1 MAIYHLHA
9 KVISRATGRS
19 AVAAA
24 AYRAASRLHDL
35 RLDRDHDFS
44 NKSGVVHSEILL
56 PDGAPKRF
64 LDRATLWN
72 EVEAIEKRKDAQ
84 LAREVEFSIP
94 REMTQAQGI
103 ALARDF
109 VREQFV
115 ERGMVAD
122 LNVHWDIGE
131 DGQAKP
137 HAHVMLSTR
146 RIEVRTGEAV
156 HGRRDGIPHPER
168 GGRGAYDITPD
179 PGPDG
184 AERGRRS
191 TQAHDPSADRDP
203 GDAAWH
209 PAEALD
215 AGEALA
221 ASGRTA
227 RLIAAAR
234 LRHEG
239 LGLAQNQPSIG
250 FGAKER
256 SWNDKDLLLTW
267 RERWASL
274 ANERLAELDL
284 DVRIDHRSFAEQG
297 IDLEPQNKIGPAGM
311 RREERGE
318 DAERVADHLEIAR
331 RNGERLLAEPHVALE
346 ALTRQQSTFTRQD
359 LARFVDRHT
368 ADAEQFSA
376 VMVRVAA
383 CPELVALGKDGYGR
397 ERFSTRE
404 MIGVEQRLEEASLAM
419 GQSQG
424 HAVPLA
430 VRRAAMAR
438 DGLGDEQALAVGEV
452 TKSRDLSVVV
462 GYAGTG
468 KSTMLGVARAA
479 WEKAGYRVRGAALS
493 GIAAEGLEAGSGIE
507 SRTLASLERA
517 WARGF
522 DLLERGDVLVVDEA
536 GMVGS
541 RQMERVLSVARG
553 AGAKVVLVGDPE
565 QLQAIEAGGAFRAV
579 AERVGSVEI
588 TTVYRQ
594 REDWQQAATK
604 ELATGRTGEALGRY
618 EAAGLVRGHDTLE
631 EARAGVVAGWDEA
644 RQAAPEESQIM
655 LAHRRV
661 DVRALNEAARAIRRE
676 AGELGDDVL
685 VPTVQGERVFAD
697 GERVYFLRND
707 RELGVKNGTLGTVR
721 GITGSVEAG
730 DLVLSVQL
738 DGPGGTGR
746 GRVVSVSVADYDAL
760 DHGYAATIHKSQGVT
775 VDRAHVLATGSMDRH
790 GAYVALSRHR
800 ESVSVHWGRDD
811 LGDRDGLVRRLSRE
825 RLKDTTLD
833 YPQVR
838 DRDAGFARRRGLHVP
853 ESEIV
858 VGREKTTSG
867 PRQDRQAEAV
877 RTPDLAPAQRK
888 RGMFDGLDLS
898 VRLGHR
904 TSEKDVS
911 AGMDAGSGKGESG
924 AGREAPAS
932 PFAGLRL
939 PRVQRAQVPAGLGGF
954 VPGGDPLHQAVEQYA
969 RAVRDIGRMVEQD
982 LPVLEHQKKA
992 WLDASTALERLRPG
1006 AVIALE
1012 TAVKHEPE
1020 IRQAL
1025 YGLEGS
1031 ARARR
1036 LVEGL
1041 EHEDRVRHSPEL
1053 RAARFVKAWDGLS
1066 REQQGVA
1073 LKELK
1078 RDAQLESL
1086 LRRKGHEL
1094 GVRKGSTLD
1103 HGLQPQRTRS
1113 LSRSRGR
1120 DMDMGI

>member
-56 PDGAPKRF
+56 PDGAPERF

-131 DGQAKP
+131 DGLAKP

-146 RIEVRTGEAV
+146 SVDE
-156 HGRRDGIPHPER
+156 
-168 GGRGAYDITPD
+168 
-179 PGPDG
+179 
-184 AERGRRS
+184 
-191 TQAHDPSADRDP
+191 
-203 GDAAWH
+203 
-209 PAEALD
+209 
-215 AGEALA
+215 
-221 ASGRTA
+221 
-227 RLIAAAR
+227 
-234 LRHEG
+234 
-239 LGLAQNQPSIG
+239 NG

-256 SWNDKDLLLTW
+256 SWNDKELLLTW
-267 RERWASL
+267 RGRWASL

-284 DVRIDHRSFAEQG
+284 DVRIDHRSFAAQG
-297 IDLEPQNKIGPAGM
+297 IDLEPQNKIGPAGS
-311 RREERGE
+311 RRPERGE
-318 DAERVADHLEIAR
+318 PCERVADHLEIAR
-331 RNGERLLAEPHVALE
+331 RNGDRLLAEPHVALE
-346 ALTRQQSTFTRQD
+346 VLTRQQSTFTRQD

-368 ADAEQFSA
+368 ADAEQFTA
-376 VMVRVAA
+376 VMVRVEV
-383 CPELVALGKDGYGR
+383 CPELVALGKDGQGR
-397 ERFSTRE
+397 ERFSTRA
-404 MIGVEQRLEEASLAM
+404 MIGVEQRLEEASFAM

-468 KSTMLGVARAA
+468 KSTMLGVAREA
-479 WEKAGYRVRGAALS
+479 WEEAGYRVRGAALS

-517 WARGF
+517 WERGF

-541 RQMERVLSVARG
+541 RQMERVLSVARE

-588 TTVYRQ
+588 TTVRRQ
-594 REDWQQAATK
+594 REGWQQAATK
-604 ELATGRTGEALGRY
+604 ELATGRTEQALGRY
-618 EAAGLVRGHDTLE
+618 EAAGLVRGHGTLE
-631 EARAGVVAGWDEA
+631 EARAGVVAGWEEA

-661 DVRALNEAARAIRRE
+661 DVRALNEAAREIRRE

-685 VPTVQGERVFAD
+685 VPTAQGERMFAD

-721 GITGSVEAG
+721 GIEGSAEAG
-730 DLVLSVQL
+730 DLALSVQL
-738 DGPGGTGR
+738 DGPDGAGT
-746 GRVVSVSVADYDAL
+746 GRVVSVSVAEYDAL

-800 ESVSVHWGRDD
+800 ESVSVHWGGDD
-811 LGDRDGLVRRLSRE
+811 VGDRDGLVKQLSRE

-833 YPQVR
+833 YPHVR
-838 DRDAGFARRRGLHVP
+838 DRDAGFARRRGLHGP

-858 VGREKTTSG
+858 VEREKAASG
-867 PRQDRQAEAV
+867 PRQDRQAEGV
-877 RTPDLAPAQRK
+877 PMPEPASAQQK

-898 VRLGHR
+898 VRPGRR
-904 TSEKDVS
+904 TAEKDVS
-911 AGMDAGSGKGESG
+911 VGMDAGAGKGESG
-924 AGREAPAS
+924 VEREAPVS

-939 PRVQRAQVPAGLGGF
+939 PRVQREQVPAGLDGF
-954 VPGGDPLHQAVEQYA
+954 VPGSDPLHQAVERYA
-969 RAVRDIGRMVEQD
+969 RAWVDAERMVRQE

-992 WLDASTALERLRPG
+992 LFEAGRDLERVRRGGEADLR
-1006 AVIALE
+1006 AAL
-1012 TAVKHEPE
+1012 KHQPE

-1025 YGLEGS
+1025 HSLEGP
-1031 ARARR
+1031 ARARK

-1041 EHEDRVRHSPEL
+1041 EHEDRVRKRPDL

-1078 RDAQLESL
+1078 RDAQLESI
-1086 LRRKGHEL
+1086 LREKSREL
-1094 GVRKGSTLD
+1094 GIRKGSTLD
-1103 HGLQPQRTRS
+1103 HGLHPHQREQA
-1113 LSRSRGR
+1113 LSRSRSRG
-1120 DMDMGI
+1120 MDMGM

>member
-24 AYRAASRLHDL
+24 AYRAACRLHDV

-44 NKSGVVHSEILL
+44 NKSGVVHSEIML
-56 PDGAPKRF
+56 PDGAPERF

-131 DGQAKP
+131 DGQSKP

-146 RIEVRTGEAV
+146 SVDE
-156 HGRRDGIPHPER
+156 
-168 GGRGAYDITPD
+168 
-179 PGPDG
+179 
-184 AERGRRS
+184 
-191 TQAHDPSADRDP
+191 
-203 GDAAWH
+203 
-209 PAEALD
+209 
-215 AGEALA
+215 
-221 ASGRTA
+221 
-227 RLIAAAR
+227 
-234 LRHEG
+234 
-239 LGLAQNQPSIG
+239 NG

-256 SWNDKDLLLTW
+256 SWNDKELLLTW

-284 DVRIDHRSFAEQG
+284 DVRIDHRSFAAQG

-331 RNGERLLAEPHVALE
+331 RNGERFLAEPHVALE

-359 LARFVDRHT
+359 LARFVDRQT
-368 ADAEQFSA
+368 VDAEQFTA
-376 VMVRVAA
+376 VMVRVEA
-383 CPELVALGKDGYGR
+383 CPELVALGKDGHGR
-397 ERFSTRE
+397 ERFSTRA
-404 MIGVEQRLEEASLAM
+404 MIGVEQRLEEASFAM

-468 KSTMLGVARAA
+468 KSTMLGVAREA
-479 WEKAGYRVRGAALS
+479 WEEAGYRVRGAALS
-493 GIAAEGLEAGSGIE
+493 GIAAEGLEAGAGIE

-517 WARGF
+517 WERGF

-541 RQMERVLSVARG
+541 RQMERVLSAARS

-579 AERVGSVEI
+579 AERVGAVEI
-588 TTVYRQ
+588 TTVRRQ
-594 REDWQQAATK
+594 REGWQQAATK

-661 DVRALNEAARAIRRE
+661 DVRALNEAAREIRRE

-685 VPTVQGERVFAD
+685 VPTAQGERVFAD

-721 GITGSVEAG
+721 
-730 DLVLSVQL
+730 
-738 DGPGGTGR
+738 
-746 GRVVSVSVADYDAL
+746 
-760 DHGYAATIHKSQGVT
+760 
-775 VDRAHVLATGSMDRH
+775 
-790 GAYVALSRHR
+790 
-800 ESVSVHWGRDD
+800 
-811 LGDRDGLVRRLSRE
+811 
-825 RLKDTTLD
+825 
-833 YPQVR
+833 
-838 DRDAGFARRRGLHVP
+838 
-853 ESEIV
+853 
-858 VGREKTTSG
+858 
-867 PRQDRQAEAV
+867 
-877 RTPDLAPAQRK
+877 
-888 RGMFDGLDLS
+888 
-898 VRLGHR
+898 
-904 TSEKDVS
+904 
-911 AGMDAGSGKGESG
+911 
-924 AGREAPAS
+924 
-932 PFAGLRL
+932 
-939 PRVQRAQVPAGLGGF
+939 
-954 VPGGDPLHQAVEQYA
+954 
-969 RAVRDIGRMVEQD
+969 
-982 LPVLEHQKKA
+982 
-992 WLDASTALERLRPG
+992 
-1006 AVIALE
+1006 
-1012 TAVKHEPE
+1012 
-1020 IRQAL
+1020 
-1025 YGLEGS
+1025 
-1031 ARARR
+1031 
-1036 LVEGL
+1036 
-1041 EHEDRVRHSPEL
+1041 
-1053 RAARFVKAWDGLS
+1053 
-1066 REQQGVA
+1066 
-1073 LKELK
+1073 
-1078 RDAQLESL
+1078 
-1086 LRRKGHEL
+1086 
-1094 GVRKGSTLD
+1094 
-1103 HGLQPQRTRS
+1103 
-1113 LSRSRGR
+1113 
-1120 DMDMGI
+1120 

>member
-24 AYRAASRLHDL
+24 AYRAASRLHDV

-56 PDGAPKRF
+56 PDGAPERF

-115 ERGMVAD
+115 ERGMVVD

-131 DGQAKP
+131 DGLSKP

-146 RIEVRTGEAV
+146 SVDE
-156 HGRRDGIPHPER
+156 
-168 GGRGAYDITPD
+168 
-179 PGPDG
+179 
-184 AERGRRS
+184 
-191 TQAHDPSADRDP
+191 
-203 GDAAWH
+203 
-209 PAEALD
+209 
-215 AGEALA
+215 
-221 ASGRTA
+221 
-227 RLIAAAR
+227 
-234 LRHEG
+234 
-239 LGLAQNQPSIG
+239 NG

-284 DVRIDHRSFAEQG
+284 DVRIDHRSFAAQG

-359 LARFVDRHT
+359 MARFVDRQT
-368 ADAEQFSA
+368 VDAEQFTA
-376 VMVRVAA
+376 VMVRVEA
-383 CPELVALGKDGYGR
+383 CPELVALGKDGHGR
-397 ERFSTRE
+397 ERFSTRA

-430 VRRAAMAR
+430 VRRAAMQHS
-438 DGLGDEQALAVGEV
+438 GLGEEQALAVGEV

-479 WEKAGYRVRGAALS
+479 WEEAGYRVRGAALS
-493 GIAAEGLEAGSGIE
+493 GIAAEGLQGGAGIE
-507 SRTLASLERA
+507 SRTLASLELA
-517 WARGF
+517 WTKGR
-522 DLLERGDVLVVDEA
+522 DRLERGDVLVVDEA

-541 RQMERVLSVARG
+541 RQMERVLSVARE

-588 TTVYRQ
+588 TTVRRQ
-594 REDWQQAATK
+594 REGWQQAATK
-604 ELATGRTGEALGRY
+604 ELATGRTDRALERY
-618 EAAGLVRGHDTLE
+618 EAAGLVCGHDTLDA
-631 EARAGVVAGWDEA
+631 ARAGVVAGWNAA

-655 LAHRRV
+655 LAHRRD
-661 DVRALNEAARAIRRE
+661 DVRALNAAAREIRRE
-676 AGELGDDVL
+676 AGELGDGVL
-685 VPTVQGERVFAD
+685 VATAQGEREFAD

-707 RELGVKNGTLGTVR
+707 RALGVKNGTLGTVR
-721 GITGSVEAG
+721 GIMGSLEAG
-730 DLVLSVQL
+730 DLALSVQL
-738 DGPGGTGR
+738 DGPGATGR

-811 LGDRDGLVRRLSRE
+811 VGDRDGLVRRLSRE

-838 DRDAGFARRRGLHVP
+838 ARDTGFARRRGLHVP

-858 VGREKTTSG
+858 VEREKAASG
-867 PRQDRQAEAV
+867 PRQERQAEGV
-877 RTPDLAPAQRK
+877 PMPEPASAQQK
-888 RGMFDGLDLS
+888 RGMFAGLDLS
-898 VRLGHR
+898 VRPGRR
-904 TSEKDVS
+904 TAEKDVS
-911 AGMDAGSGKGESG
+911 AGMDAGAGKGESG
-924 AGREAPAS
+924 VEREAPVS
-932 PFAGLRL
+932 PFVGLRL
-939 PRVQRAQVPAGLGGF
+939 PRVQRVQREQVPAGLDGF
-954 VPGGDPLHQAVEQYA
+954 VPGSDPLQQAVERYA
-969 RAVRDIGRMVEQD
+969 RAWVDAERMVRQE

-992 WLDASTALERLRPG
+992 LFEAGRDLERVRRGGEADLR
-1006 AVIALE
+1006 AAL
-1012 TAVKHEPE
+1012 KHQPE

-1025 YGLEGS
+1025 YGLEGP
-1031 ARARR
+1031 ARARK

-1041 EHEDRVRHSPEL
+1041 EHEDRVRKSPDL
-1053 RAARFVKAWDGLS
+1053 RAARFVKTWDGLS

-1078 RDAQLESL
+1078 RDAQLESI
-1086 LRRKGHEL
+1086 LREKSREL
-1094 GVRKGSTLD
+1094 GIRKGSTLD
-1103 HGLQPQRTRS
+1103 HGLHPHQREQA
-1113 LSRSRGR
+1113 LSRSRSRG
-1120 DMDMGI
+1120 MDMGM

>member
-56 PDGAPKRF
+56 PDGAPERF

-103 ALARDF
+103 VLARDF

-146 RIEVRTGEAV
+146 SVDE
-156 HGRRDGIPHPER
+156 
-168 GGRGAYDITPD
+168 
-179 PGPDG
+179 
-184 AERGRRS
+184 
-191 TQAHDPSADRDP
+191 
-203 GDAAWH
+203 
-209 PAEALD
+209 
-215 AGEALA
+215 
-221 ASGRTA
+221 
-227 RLIAAAR
+227 
-234 LRHEG
+234 
-239 LGLAQNQPSIG
+239 NG

-274 ANERLAELDL
+274 ANEWLAELDL
-284 DVRIDHRSFAEQG
+284 DVRIDHRSFAAQG

-331 RNGERLLAEPHVALE
+331 GNGETLLAEPHVALE

-376 VMVRVAA
+376 VMVRVEA
-383 CPELVALGKDGYGR
+383 CPELVALGKDGHGR
-397 ERFSTRE
+397 ERFSTRA

-430 VRRAAMAR
+430 VRRAAMQHS
-438 DGLGDEQALAVGEV
+438 GLGDEQALAVGEV

-479 WEKAGYRVRGAALS
+479 WEEAGYRVRGAALS

-517 WARGF
+517 WERGF

-541 RQMERVLSVARG
+541 RQMERVLSVARE

-588 TTVYRQ
+588 TTVRRQ
-594 REDWQQAATK
+594 REGWQQAATK
-604 ELATGRTGEALGRY
+604 ELATGRTEQALGRY

-631 EARAGVVAGWDEA
+631 EAQAGVVAGWEEA

-661 DVRALNEAARAIRRE
+661 DVRALNETARAIRRE

-685 VPTVQGERVFAD
+685 VPTAQGERVFAD

-721 GITGSVEAG
+721 GIEGSPEAG

-746 GRVVSVSVADYDAL
+746 GRVVSVSVAEYDAL

-811 LGDRDGLVRRLSRE
+811 VGDRDGLVRRLSRE

-833 YPQVR
+833 YPHER
-838 DRDAGFARRRGLHVP
+838 DRDAGFARRRGLSVP

-858 VGREKTTSG
+858 VERGKAASG

-877 RTPDLAPAQRK
+877 HTLDPAPAQQK

-898 VRLGHR
+898 VRPGRR
-904 TSEKDVS
+904 TAEKDVS
-911 AGMDAGSGKGESG
+911 AGQKAEAGKGRSEVE
-924 AGREAPAS
+924 REAPVS

-939 PRVQRAQVPAGLGGF
+939 PRVQREQVPVGLDGF
-954 VPGGDPLHQAVEQYA
+954 VPGGDPLQQAV
-969 RAVRDIGRMVEQD
+969 
-982 LPVLEHQKKA
+982 
-992 WLDASTALERLRPG
+992 
-1006 AVIALE
+1006 
-1012 TAVKHEPE
+1012 
-1020 IRQAL
+1020 
-1025 YGLEGS
+1025 
-1031 ARARR
+1031 
-1036 LVEGL
+1036 
-1041 EHEDRVRHSPEL
+1041 
-1053 RAARFVKAWDGLS
+1053 
-1066 REQQGVA
+1066 
-1073 LKELK
+1073 
-1078 RDAQLESL
+1078 
-1086 LRRKGHEL
+1086 
-1094 GVRKGSTLD
+1094 
-1103 HGLQPQRTRS
+1103 
-1113 LSRSRGR
+1113 
-1120 DMDMGI
+1120 

>member
-19 AVAAA
+19 VVAAA
-24 AYRAASRLHDL
+24 AYRAASRLHDV

-56 PDGAPKRF
+56 PDGAPERF

-72 EVEAIEKRKDAQ
+72 EIEAIEKRKDAQ
-84 LAREVEFSIP
+84 LAREVEYSIP

-146 RIEVRTGEAV
+146 SVDE
-156 HGRRDGIPHPER
+156 
-168 GGRGAYDITPD
+168 
-179 PGPDG
+179 
-184 AERGRRS
+184 
-191 TQAHDPSADRDP
+191 
-203 GDAAWH
+203 
-209 PAEALD
+209 
-215 AGEALA
+215 
-221 ASGRTA
+221 
-227 RLIAAAR
+227 
-234 LRHEG
+234 
-239 LGLAQNQPSIG
+239 NG

-256 SWNDKDLLLTW
+256 SWNDRELLLTW

-368 ADAEQFSA
+368 ADAAQFSA
-376 VMVRVAA
+376 VMVRVEA
-383 CPELVALGKDGYGR
+383 CPELVALGKDGHGR

-479 WEKAGYRVRGAALS
+479 WEEVGYRVRGAALS

-522 DLLERGDVLVVDEA
+522 DLLERGDVLVMDEA

-541 RQMERVLSVARG
+541 RQMERVLSVARE

-588 TTVYRQ
+588 TTVRRQ
-594 REDWQQAATK
+594 REGWQQDATK

-618 EAAGLVRGHDTLE
+618 EAAGLVRGHETLE

-644 RQAAPEESQIM
+644 RQAAPEDSQIM

-661 DVRALNEAARAIRRE
+661 DVRALNEAAREIRRD
-676 AGELGDDVL
+676 AGELGEDVL
-685 VPTVQGERVFAD
+685 VPTAQGERVFAD

-730 DLVLSVQL
+730 DLALSVQL
-738 DGPGGTGR
+738 DGPGGAGTGR
-746 GRVVSVSVADYDAL
+746 IVPVRVADYDAL

-800 ESVSVHWGRDD
+800 ESVAVHWGRDD
-811 LGDRDGLVRRLSRE
+811 VGERDGLVRRLSRE

-838 DRDAGFARRRGLHVP
+838 DRDAGFAQRRGLSVP

-858 VGREKTTSG
+858 VARDRGASGSSTPQKDQKDWQAAGMALSMGRRHRVVRADPDVLDHEAGKSG
-867 PRQDRQAEAV
+867 EQKEAEASV
-877 RTPDLAPAQRK
+877 AGLEGFGRK
-888 RGMFDGLDLS
+888 FAREP
-898 VRLGHR
+898 V
-904 TSEKDVS
+904 EKDKKKALPWIL
-911 AGMDAGSGKGESG
+911 AGFET
-924 AGREAPAS
+924 
-932 PFAGLRL
+932 
-939 PRVQRAQVPAGLGGF
+939 VV
-954 VPGGDPLHQAVEQYA
+954 DPLHQAVERYA
-969 RAVRDIGRMVEQD
+969 RAVWDVERMREKD
-982 LPVLEHQKKA
+982 LPVLVCQRKA
-992 WLDASTALERLRPG
+992 VAEAGRMLEQMRPG
-1006 AVIALE
+1006 AVADLGAAL
-1012 TAVKHEPE
+1012 VHQPE
-1020 IRQAL
+1020 IRKAL
-1025 YGLEGS
+1025 WSLEGPE
-1031 ARARR
+1031 RARK
-1036 LVEGL
+1036 LLEGL
-1041 EHEDRVRHSPEL
+1041 AHEDRVRATPEL
-1053 RAARFVKAWDGLS
+1053 RAVRFVKVWDGLS

-1073 LKELK
+1073 LKELG
-1078 RDAQLESL
+1078 RDRPVMGL
-1086 LRRKGHEL
+1086 LRQRGHEL

-1103 HGLQPQRTRS
+1103 HGLHPPQREHS
-1113 LSRSRGR
+1113 LSRSMSRDRG
-1120 DMDMGI
+1120 MDMGM

>member
-24 AYRAASRLHDL
+24 AYRAASRLHDM

-56 PDGAPKRF
+56 PDGAPERF

-84 LAREVEFSIP
+84 LAREVEFALP

-103 ALARDF
+103 ALAQDF

-146 RIEVRTGEAV
+146 SVDE
-156 HGRRDGIPHPER
+156 
-168 GGRGAYDITPD
+168 
-179 PGPDG
+179 
-184 AERGRRS
+184 
-191 TQAHDPSADRDP
+191 
-203 GDAAWH
+203 
-209 PAEALD
+209 
-215 AGEALA
+215 
-221 ASGRTA
+221 
-227 RLIAAAR
+227 
-234 LRHEG
+234 
-239 LGLAQNQPSIG
+239 NG

-256 SWNDKDLLLTW
+256 SWNDKELLLTW

-274 ANERLAELDL
+274 TNERLAELDL
-284 DVRIDHRSFAEQG
+284 DVRIDHRSFVEQG

-318 DAERVADHLEIAR
+318 DAQRVADHLEIAR

-359 LARFVDRHT
+359 LARFVDRQT
-368 ADAEQFSA
+368 VDAEQFTA
-376 VMVRVAA
+376 VMVRVEA
-383 CPELVALGKDGYGR
+383 CPELVALGKDGHGR
-397 ERFSTRE
+397 ERFSTRA
-404 MIGVEQRLEEASLAM
+404 MIGVEQRLEDASLAM

-430 VRRAAMAR
+430 VRRAAMQHS
-438 DGLGDEQALAVGEV
+438 GLGDEQALAVGEV

-479 WEKAGYRVRGAALS
+479 WEEAGYRVRGAALS

-517 WARGF
+517 WERGF

-541 RQMERVLSVARG
+541 RQMERVLSVARE

-588 TTVYRQ
+588 TTVRRQ
-594 REDWQQAATK
+594 REGWQQAATK
-604 ELATGRTGEALGRY
+604 ELATGRTEQALGRY

-631 EARAGVVAGWDEA
+631 EARAGVIAGWNAA

-655 LAHRRV
+655 LAHRRD
-661 DVRALNEAARAIRRE
+661 DVRALNEAAREIRRE
-676 AGELGDDVL
+676 AGELGDGVL
-685 VPTVQGERVFAD
+685 VPTAQGERVFAD

-707 RELGVKNGTLGTVR
+707 RALRVKNGTLGTVR
-721 GITGSVEAG
+721 GIVGSAEAG
-730 DLVLSVQL
+730 DLAMSVQL
-738 DGPGGTGR
+738 DGPGGAGT
-746 GRVVSVSVADYDAL
+746 GRVVSVSVAEYDAL

-811 LGDRDGLVRRLSRE
+811 VGDRDGLVKQLSRE

-833 YPQVR
+833 YPHVR
-838 DRDAGFARRRGLHVP
+838 DQDAGFARRRGLHVP

-858 VGREKTTSG
+858 VEREKAASG
-867 PRQDRQAEAV
+867 PRQDRQAEGV
-877 RTPDLAPAQRK
+877 PMPEPASAQQK

-898 VRLGHR
+898 VRPGRR
-904 TSEKDVS
+904 TAEKDVS
-911 AGMDAGSGKGESG
+911 AGMDVG
-924 AGREAPAS
+924 AGTEKSGEGHEAPVS
-932 PFAGLRL
+932 RFAGLRL
-939 PRVQRAQVPAGLGGF
+939 RRVRREMLPAILDGF
-954 VPGGDPLHQAVEQYA
+954 VPGSDPLHQAVERYA
-969 RAVRDIGRMVEQD
+969 RAWVDVERMVRKE
-982 LPVLEHQKKA
+982 LPVLACQKKA
-992 WLDASTALERLRPG
+992 LSEAGRDLERVRRGGVADLR
-1006 AVIALE
+1006 AAL
-1012 TAVKHEPE
+1012 KHQPE

-1025 YGLEGS
+1025 HGLEGP

-1036 LVEGL
+1036 LVAGL
-1041 EHEDRVRHSPEL
+1041 EHEARVRTSPEL
-1053 RAARFVKAWDGLS
+1053 RAERFVKAWDGLS
-1066 REQQGVA
+1066 REQQGAA

-1078 RDAQLESL
+1078 RDVPLASL
-1086 LRRKGHEL
+1086 LREKSREL
-1094 GVRKGSTLD
+1094 GIRKGSTLD
-1103 HGLQPQRTRS
+1103 HGLHPPQREHS
-1113 LSRSRGR
+1113 LSRSRSR
-1120 DMDMGI
+1120 DRGWDMGM

>member
-56 PDGAPKRF
+56 PDGAPERF

-103 ALARDF
+103 ALAWDF

-146 RIEVRTGEAV
+146 SVDE
-156 HGRRDGIPHPER
+156 
-168 GGRGAYDITPD
+168 
-179 PGPDG
+179 
-184 AERGRRS
+184 
-191 TQAHDPSADRDP
+191 
-203 GDAAWH
+203 
-209 PAEALD
+209 
-215 AGEALA
+215 
-221 ASGRTA
+221 
-227 RLIAAAR
+227 
-234 LRHEG
+234 
-239 LGLAQNQPSIG
+239 NG

-256 SWNDKDLLLTW
+256 LWNDKELLLTW

-274 ANERLAELDL
+274 ANERLAELDM
-284 DVRIDHRSFAEQG
+284 DVRIDHRSFAAQG

-368 ADAEQFSA
+368 ADAEQFRA
-376 VMVRVAA
+376 VMARVEV
-383 CPELVALGKDGYGR
+383 CPELVALGKDGHGR

-404 MIGVEQRLEEASLAM
+404 MIGVERRLEEASLAM

-479 WEKAGYRVRGAALS
+479 WEEAGYRVRGAALS

-517 WARGF
+517 WERGF

-541 RQMERVLSVARG
+541 RQMERVLSVARE

-588 TTVYRQ
+588 TTVRRQ
-594 REDWQQAATK
+594 REGWQQAATK
-604 ELATGRTGEALGRY
+604 ELATGRTEQALGRY

-631 EARAGVVAGWDEA
+631 EARAGVVAGWEEA
-644 RQAAPEESQIM
+644 RQAAPKESQIM

-661 DVRALNEAARAIRRE
+661 DVQALNEAAREIRKD
-676 AGELGDDVL
+676 AGELDADVEL
-685 VPTVQGERVFAD
+685 SVMTVQGERRFAHED
-697 GERVYFLRND
+697 RVYFLRND
-707 RELGVKNGTLGTVR
+707 RDLGVKNGTLGTVR
-721 GITGSVEAG
+721 GLYGMDEDRIM
-730 DLVLSVQL
+730 LSVQL
-738 DGPGGTGR
+738 DGPDGIGT
-746 GRVVSVSVADYDAL
+746 GRVVSVRLWEYDAL

-811 LGDRDGLVRRLSRE
+811 VGDRDGLVRRLSRE

-833 YPQVR
+833 YPHVR
-838 DRDAGFARRRGLHVP
+838 DRDTGFARRRGLHVP

-858 VGREKTTSG
+858 VEREKAASG
-867 PRQDRQAEAV
+867 PRQDRQAEGV
-877 RTPDLAPAQRK
+877 PVPEPASAQQK

-898 VRLGHR
+898 VRPGRR
-904 TSEKDVS
+904 TAGKDVS
-911 AGMDAGSGKGESG
+911 AGMDAGAGKGESG
-924 AGREAPAS
+924 VEREAPVS

-939 PRVQRAQVPAGLGGF
+939 PRVQREQVPAGLDGF
-954 VPGGDPLHQAVEQYA
+954 VPGSDPLQQAVERYA
-969 RAVRDIGRMVEQD
+969 RAWVDAERMVRQE

-992 WLDASTALERLRPG
+992 LFEAGRDLERVRRGGEADLR
-1006 AVIALE
+1006 AAL
-1012 TAVKHEPE
+1012 KHQPE

-1025 YGLEGS
+1025 YGLEGP
-1031 ARARR
+1031 ARARK

-1041 EHEDRVRHSPEL
+1041 EYEDRVRKSPDL
-1053 RAARFVKAWDGLS
+1053 RAARFVKTWDGLS

-1078 RDAQLESL
+1078 RDAQLESI
-1086 LRRKGHEL
+1086 LREKSREL

-1103 HGLQPQRTRS
+1103 HGLHPHQREQA
-1113 LSRSRGR
+1113 LSRSRSRG
-1120 DMDMGI
+1120 MDMGM

>member
-24 AYRAASRLHDL
+24 AYRAASRLHDV

-56 PDGAPKRF
+56 PDGAPERF

-156 HGRRDGIPHPER
+156 HGRRNGIPHPER
-168 GGRGAYDITPD
+168 SGRGAYDFAPD

-191 TQAHDPSADRDP
+191 AQTHDPSSDGNP

-221 ASGRTA
+221 AAGRTA

-239 LGLAQNQPSIG
+239 LEQDQPSIG

-256 SWNDKDLLLTW
+256 SWNDRDLLLTW

-284 DVRIDHRSFAEQG
+284 DVRIDHRSFAAQG
-297 IDLEPQNKIGPAGM
+297 IDLEPQNKIGPAGS
-311 RREERGE
+311 RRPERGE
-318 DAERVADHLEIAR
+318 PCERVADHLEIAR

-383 CPELVALGKDGYGR
+383 CPELVALGKDGHGR

-424 HAVPLA
+424 YVVPLA

-479 WEKAGYRVRGAALS
+479 WEEAGYRVRGAALS

-541 RQMERVLSVARG
+541 RQMERVLSAARG
-553 AGAKVVLVGDPE
+553 VGAKVVLVGDPE

-579 AERVGSVEI
+579 AERVGAVEI
-588 TTVYRQ
+588 TTVRRQ
-594 REDWQQAATK
+594 REDWQQDATK
-604 ELATGRTGEALGRY
+604 ELATGRTDRALGRY

-644 RQAAPEESQIM
+644 RHAAPEESQIM

-661 DVRALNEAARAIRRE
+661 DVRALNEAAREIRRD

-685 VPTVQGERVFAD
+685 VPTAQGERVFAD

-721 GITGSVEAG
+721 GIEGSAEAG

-738 DGPGGTGR
+738 DGSGKTGR

-833 YPQVR
+833 YPHVR

-858 VGREKTTSG
+858 VERGKAASG
-867 PRQDRQAEAV
+867 SQKDRQAEAV
-877 RTPDLAPAQRK
+877 RTPDPAPAQRK

-898 VRLGHR
+898 VRGRGR
-904 TSEKDVS
+904 TVEKDVS
-911 AGMDAGSGKGESG
+911 AGMDAGAGKGESG
-924 AGREAPAS
+924 VEREAPAS

-1025 YGLEGS
+1025 YGLEGP

-1041 EHEDRVRHSPEL
+1041 EHEDKVRHSPEL
-1053 RAARFVKAWDGLS
+1053 RAARFVKVWDGLS

-1094 GVRKGSTLD
+1094 GIRKGSTLD

-1113 LSRSRGR
+1113 LSRSKGR
-1120 DMDMGI
+1120 DMDMGM

>member
-24 AYRAASRLHDL
+24 AYRAASRLHDV

-44 NKSGVVHSEILL
+44 NKSGVVYSEILL
-56 PDGAPKRF
+56 PDGAPERF
-64 LDRATLWN
+64 LDRSVLWN

-146 RIEVRTGEAV
+146 SVDE
-156 HGRRDGIPHPER
+156 
-168 GGRGAYDITPD
+168 
-179 PGPDG
+179 
-184 AERGRRS
+184 
-191 TQAHDPSADRDP
+191 
-203 GDAAWH
+203 
-209 PAEALD
+209 
-215 AGEALA
+215 
-221 ASGRTA
+221 
-227 RLIAAAR
+227 
-234 LRHEG
+234 
-239 LGLAQNQPSIG
+239 NG

-256 SWNDKDLLLTW
+256 LWNDKELLLTW

-274 ANERLAELDL
+274 ANERLVELDL
-284 DVRIDHRSFAEQG
+284 DVRIDHRSFAAQG

-376 VMVRVAA
+376 VMVRVEA
-383 CPELVALGKDGYGR
+383 CPDMVALGKDGHGR

-404 MIGVEQRLEEASLAM
+404 MIGVERRLEEASLAM

-430 VRRAAMAR
+430 IRRAAMAR

-468 KSTMLGVARAA
+468 KSTMLGVAREV
-479 WEKAGYRVRGAALS
+479 WEEAGYRVRGAALS
-493 GIAAEGLEAGSGIE
+493 GIAAEGLEAGAGIE

-553 AGAKVVLVGDPE
+553 AGAKVVL
-565 QLQAIEAGGAFRAV
+565 
-579 AERVGSVEI
+579 
-588 TTVYRQ
+588 
-594 REDWQQAATK
+594 
-604 ELATGRTGEALGRY
+604 ATGRIGEALGRY
-618 EAAGLVRGHDTLE
+618 EAAGLVRGHETLE
-631 EARAGVVAGWDEA
+631 EARVGVVAGWEEA
-644 RQAAPEESQIM
+644 RQAAPEDSQIM

-661 DVRALNEAARAIRRE
+661 DVRALNEAAREIRRD
-676 AGELGDDVL
+676 AGELGEDVL
-685 VPTVQGERVFAD
+685 VPTAQGERVFAD

-707 RELGVKNGTLGTVR
+707 RALGVKNGMLGTVR

-730 DLVLSVQL
+730 DLAMSVQL
-738 DGPGGTGR
+738 DGPGGAGR
-746 GRVVSVSVADYDAL
+746 GRVVSVSVAEYDAL

-775 VDRAHVLATGSMDRH
+775 VERAHVLATGSLDRH

-811 LGDRDGLVRRLSRE
+811 VGDRDGLVKWLSRE

-858 VGREKTTSG
+858 VERAALASRDRG
-867 PRQDRQAEAV
+867 PAAEAL
-877 RTPDLAPAQRK
+877 RARNEPDRSAGADAAPA
-888 RGMFDGLDLS
+888 RGMFDGLVLNARS
-898 VRLGHR
+898 VSGRDAAAGK
-904 TSEKDVS
+904 EK
-911 AGMDAGSGKGESG
+911 ET
-924 AGREAPAS
+924 GRETPAAS
-932 PFAGLRL
+932 PFAGLKLNPDRRERL
-939 PRVQRAQVPAGLGGF
+939 PAVVGMT
-954 VPGGDPLHQAVEQYA
+954 PGDDPLVKAVNRYA
-969 RAVRDIGRMVEQD
+969 RARHGYGDVGYGRR
-982 LPVLEHQKKA
+982 EHGPCA
-992 WLDASTALERLRPG
+992 
-1006 AVIALE
+1006 
-1012 TAVKHEPE
+1012 
-1020 IRQAL
+1020 
-1025 YGLEGS
+1025 GL
-1031 ARARR
+1031 
-1036 LVEGL
+1036 
-1041 EHEDRVRHSPEL
+1041 
-1053 RAARFVKAWDGLS
+1053 
-1066 REQQGVA
+1066 
-1073 LKELK
+1073 
-1078 RDAQLESL
+1078 
-1086 LRRKGHEL
+1086 
-1094 GVRKGSTLD
+1094 
-1103 HGLQPQRTRS
+1103 
-1113 LSRSRGR
+1113 
-1120 DMDMGI
+1120 

>member
-24 AYRAASRLHDL
+24 AYRAASRLHDV

-56 PDGAPKRF
+56 PDGAPERF

-84 LAREVEFSIP
+84 LAREVEFALP
-94 REMTQAQGI
+94 REMTQVQGI

-146 RIEVRTGEAV
+146 SVDE
-156 HGRRDGIPHPER
+156 
-168 GGRGAYDITPD
+168 
-179 PGPDG
+179 
-184 AERGRRS
+184 
-191 TQAHDPSADRDP
+191 
-203 GDAAWH
+203 
-209 PAEALD
+209 
-215 AGEALA
+215 
-221 ASGRTA
+221 
-227 RLIAAAR
+227 
-234 LRHEG
+234 
-239 LGLAQNQPSIG
+239 NG

-256 SWNDKDLLLTW
+256 SWNDKELLLTW

-284 DVRIDHRSFAEQG
+284 DVRIDHRSFAAQG

-359 LARFVDRHT
+359 LARFVDRQT
-368 ADAEQFSA
+368 VDAEQFTA
-376 VMVRVAA
+376 VMVRVEA
-383 CPELVALGKDGYGR
+383 CSELVALGKDGHGR
-397 ERFSTRE
+397 ERFSTRT

-424 HAVPLA
+424 YAVPLA
-430 VRRAAMAR
+430 VRRAAMQHS
-438 DGLGDEQALAVGEV
+438 GLGEEQALAVGEV

-479 WEKAGYRVRGAALS
+479 WEEAGYRVRGAALS

-541 RQMERVLSVARG
+541 RQMERVLSVARE

-588 TTVYRQ
+588 TAVRRQ
-594 REDWQQAATK
+594 REGWQQAATK
-604 ELATGRTGEALGRY
+604 ELATGRTEQALGRY
-618 EAAGLVRGHDTLE
+618 EAAGLVRGHDTLDA
-631 EARAGVVAGWDEA
+631 ARAGVVAGWEEA

-661 DVRALNEAARAIRRE
+661 DVRALNEAAREIRRD

-685 VPTVQGERVFAD
+685 VPTAQGERMFAD

-707 RELGVKNGTLGTVR
+707 RALGVKNGTLGTVR
-721 GITGSVEAG
+721 GIEGSAEAG
-730 DLVLSVQL
+730 DLALSVQL
-738 DGPGGTGR
+738 DGKEGTGC
-746 GRVVSVSVADYDAL
+746 GRVVSVSVAEYDAL

-775 VDRAHVLATGSMDRH
+775 VDRAHVLATGSLDRH

-811 LGDRDGLVRRLSRE
+811 VGERDGLVRRLSRE

-833 YPQVR
+833 YPPVR
-838 DRDAGFARRRGLHVP
+838 DRDAGFARRRELSVP

-858 VGREKTTSG
+858 VGREKAAPG

-877 RTPDLAPAQRK
+877 RTPDPAPAQRK
-888 RGMFDGLDLS
+888 HGMFDGLDLS
-898 VRLGHR
+898 VRPGRR
-904 TSEKDVS
+904 TAEKDVS
-911 AGMDAGSGKGESG
+911 AGREAGKGKSEVE
-924 AGREAPAS
+924 REAPVS

-939 PRVQRAQVPAGLGGF
+939 PRVQREQVPAGLDGF
-954 VPGGDPLHQAVEQYA
+954 VPGSDPLQQAVERYA
-969 RAVRDIGRMVEQD
+969 RAWVDAERMVRQE

-992 WLDASTALERLRPG
+992 LFEAGRDLERVRRGGEADLR
-1006 AVIALE
+1006 AAL
-1012 TAVKHEPE
+1012 KHQPE
-1020 IRQAL
+1020 IRLAL
-1025 YGLEGS
+1025 YGLEGP
-1031 ARARR
+1031 ARARK

-1041 EHEDRVRHSPEL
+1041 EHEDRVRKSLDL
-1053 RAARFVKAWDGLS
+1053 RAARFVKTWDGLS

-1073 LKELK
+1073 LKALK
-1078 RDAQLESL
+1078 RDAQLESI
-1086 LRRKGHEL
+1086 LREKSREL
-1094 GVRKGSTLD
+1094 GIRKGSTLD
-1103 HGLQPQRTRS
+1103 HGLHPHQREQS
-1113 LSRSRGR
+1113 LSRSRSR
-1120 DMDMGI
+1120 DRGMDMGM

>member
-24 AYRAASRLHDL
+24 AYRAASRLHDV

-44 NKSGVVHSEILL
+44 NKSGVVHSEVLL
-56 PDGAPKRF
+56 PDGAPERF

-84 LAREVEFSIP
+84 LAREVEFSLP

-146 RIEVRTGEAV
+146 SVDE
-156 HGRRDGIPHPER
+156 
-168 GGRGAYDITPD
+168 
-179 PGPDG
+179 
-184 AERGRRS
+184 
-191 TQAHDPSADRDP
+191 
-203 GDAAWH
+203 
-209 PAEALD
+209 
-215 AGEALA
+215 
-221 ASGRTA
+221 
-227 RLIAAAR
+227 
-234 LRHEG
+234 
-239 LGLAQNQPSIG
+239 NG

-256 SWNDKDLLLTW
+256 SWNDKELLLTW

-284 DVRIDHRSFAEQG
+284 DVRIDHRSFAAQG

-368 ADAEQFSA
+368 MDAEQFSA
-376 VMVRVAA
+376 VMVRVEA
-383 CPELVALGKDGYGR
+383 CPELVALGKDGHGR

-404 MIGVEQRLEEASLAM
+404 MIGVEKRLEEASLAM

-430 VRRAAMAR
+430 VRRAAMQR
-438 DGLGDEQALAVGEV
+438 SGLGDEQALAVGEV

-479 WEKAGYRVRGAALS
+479 WEEAGYRVRGAALS

-541 RQMERVLSVARG
+541 RQMERVLSVARE

-588 TTVYRQ
+588 TTVRRQ
-594 REDWQQAATK
+594 REGWQQAATK

-618 EAAGLVRGHDTLE
+618 EVAGLVRGHDTLDA
-631 EARAGVVAGWDEA
+631 ARAGVVAGWDEA

-655 LAHRRV
+655 LAHRRD
-661 DVRALNEAARAIRRE
+661 DVRALNAAAREIRRE
-676 AGELGDDVL
+676 AGELGEDVL
-685 VPTVQGERVFAD
+685 VPTAQGEREFAD

-707 RELGVKNGTLGTVR
+707 RALGVKNGTLGTVR
-721 GITGSVEAG
+721 GIVGSVEAG
-730 DLVLSVQL
+730 DLALSVQL
-738 DGPGGTGR
+738 DGKEGVGTGR
-746 GRVVSVSVADYDAL
+746 IVSVSVAEYDAL
-760 DHGYAATIHKSQGVT
+760 DHGYAATIHKGQGVT

-811 LGDRDGLVRRLSRE
+811 VGDRDGLVRRLSRE

-833 YPQVR
+833 YGLQIDPDQKPG
-838 DRDAGFARRRGLHVP
+838 AGFARRRGGHVP

-858 VGREKTTSG
+858 VERGKAASG
-867 PRQDRQAEAV
+867 PRQGRQAEAV
-877 RTPDLAPAQRK
+877 HAPEPAPAR
-888 RGMFDGLDLS
+888 
-898 VRLGHR
+898 R
-904 TSEKDVS
+904 TAEKDVS
-911 AGMDAGSGKGESG
+911 AGMDVG
-924 AGREAPAS
+924 AGTEKSGEEPEAPVS
-932 PFAGLRL
+932 RFAGLRL
-939 PRVQRAQVPAGLGGF
+939 RRVRRETLPAILDGF
-954 VPGGDPLHQAVEQYA
+954 VPGGDPLHQAVERYV
-969 RAVRDIGRMVEQD
+969 RAWVDVERMVRKE
-982 LPVLEHQKKA
+982 LPVLACQKKA
-992 WLDASTALERLRPG
+992 LSEAGRDLERVRRGGVADLR
-1006 AVIALE
+1006 AAL
-1012 TAVKHEPE
+1012 KHQPE

-1025 YGLEGS
+1025 HGLEGP

-1036 LVEGL
+1036 LVAGL
-1041 EHEDRVRHSPEL
+1041 AHEARVRTSPEL
-1053 RAARFVKAWDGLS
+1053 RAERFMTMWEGLS

-1078 RDAQLESL
+1078 RDVPLASL
-1086 LRRKGHEL
+1086 LREKSRAL
-1094 GVRKGSTLD
+1094 GIRKGSTLD
-1103 HGLQPQRTRS
+1103 RGLHSPQQEHS
-1113 LSRSRGR
+1113 LSRSRAR
-1120 DMDMGI
+1120 DQGWDMEM

>member
-24 AYRAASRLHDL
+24 AYRSASRLHDD
-35 RLDRDHDFS
+35 RLDRAHDFT

-56 PDGAPKRF
+56 PDGAPERF
-64 LDRATLWN
+64 LDRSVLWN

-94 REMTQAQGI
+94 REMTQTQGI

-109 VREQFV
+109 VHEQFV

-122 LNVHWDIGE
+122 LTVHWDIGA
-131 DGQAKP
+131 DGQMKP

-146 RIEVRTGEAV
+146 SVDE
-156 HGRRDGIPHPER
+156 
-168 GGRGAYDITPD
+168 
-179 PGPDG
+179 
-184 AERGRRS
+184 
-191 TQAHDPSADRDP
+191 
-203 GDAAWH
+203 
-209 PAEALD
+209 
-215 AGEALA
+215 
-221 ASGRTA
+221 
-227 RLIAAAR
+227 
-234 LRHEG
+234 
-239 LGLAQNQPSIG
+239 NG

-256 SWNDKDLLLTW
+256 LWNDKKFLLTW

-284 DVRIDHRSFAEQG
+284 DVRIDHRSFAAQG

-368 ADAEQFSA
+368 ANAEQFTA
-376 VMVRVAA
+376 VMVRVEA
-383 CPELVALGKDGYGR
+383 CPELVALGKDGHGR

-404 MIGVEQRLEEASLAM
+404 MIGVEQRLEEVSLAM
-419 GQSQG
+419 GQSLG

-430 VRRAAMAR
+430 VRRAAMVR

-479 WEKAGYRVRGAALS
+479 WEEAGYRVRGAALS

-507 SRTLASLERA
+507 SRTLASLELA
-517 WARGF
+517 WAKGR
-522 DLLERGDVLVVDEA
+522 DRLERGDVLVVDEA

-541 RQMERVLSVARG
+541 RQMERVLSVARE

-588 TTVYRQ
+588 TTVRRQ
-594 REDWQQAATK
+594 REGWQQAATK

-618 EAAGLVRGHDTLE
+618 EAAGLVRGHETLE

-644 RQAAPEESQIM
+644 RQAAPEDSQIM

-661 DVRALNEAARAIRRE
+661 DVRALNEAAREIRRD
-676 AGELGDDVL
+676 AGELGEDVL
-685 VPTVQGERVFAD
+685 VPTAQDERVFAD

-721 GITGSVEAG
+721 GIAGSSEAG
-730 DLVLSVQL
+730 DLSLSVQL
-738 DGPGGTGR
+738 DGPGGAGR

-775 VDRAHVLATGSMDRH
+775 VDRA
-790 GAYVALSRHR
+790 
-800 ESVSVHWGRDD
+800 
-811 LGDRDGLVRRLSRE
+811 
-825 RLKDTTLD
+825 
-833 YPQVR
+833 
-838 DRDAGFARRRGLHVP
+838 
-853 ESEIV
+853 
-858 VGREKTTSG
+858 
-867 PRQDRQAEAV
+867 
-877 RTPDLAPAQRK
+877 
-888 RGMFDGLDLS
+888 
-898 VRLGHR
+898 
-904 TSEKDVS
+904 
-911 AGMDAGSGKGESG
+911 
-924 AGREAPAS
+924 
-932 PFAGLRL
+932 
-939 PRVQRAQVPAGLGGF
+939 
-954 VPGGDPLHQAVEQYA
+954 
-969 RAVRDIGRMVEQD
+969 
-982 LPVLEHQKKA
+982 
-992 WLDASTALERLRPG
+992 
-1006 AVIALE
+1006 
-1012 TAVKHEPE
+1012 
-1020 IRQAL
+1020 
-1025 YGLEGS
+1025 
-1031 ARARR
+1031 
-1036 LVEGL
+1036 
-1041 EHEDRVRHSPEL
+1041 
-1053 RAARFVKAWDGLS
+1053 
-1066 REQQGVA
+1066 
-1073 LKELK
+1073 
-1078 RDAQLESL
+1078 
-1086 LRRKGHEL
+1086 
-1094 GVRKGSTLD
+1094 
-1103 HGLQPQRTRS
+1103 
-1113 LSRSRGR
+1113 
-1120 DMDMGI
+1120 